1 MKQLNIYLCNQR
13 WKEVIDMAKDK
24 VLTVQREDRLPITQK
39 EETKEVFE
47 KFLELL
53 NEEQQKE
60 FQNFLNT
67 AKALLSMKLL
77 KPVHKE

>member
-1 MKQLNIYLCNQR
+1 
-13 WKEVIDMAKDK
+13 MAKDK
-24 VLTVQREDRLPITQK
+24 VLTVQREDRLPTTQK
-39 EETKEVFE
+39 EETKQVFDQ
-47 KFLELL
+47 FLELL

-77 KPVHKE
+77 KPSA

>member
-1 MKQLNIYLCNQR
+1 
-13 WKEVIDMAKDK
+13 MAKDK

-47 KFLELL
+47 QFLELL

-77 KPVHKE
+77 KPSA

>member
-53 NEEQQKE
+53 KNSRK
-60 FQNFLNT
+60 NFKIFLI
-67 AKALLSMKLL
+67 LRRLCCL
-77 KPVHKE
+77 

>member
-1 MKQLNIYLCNQR
+1 
-13 WKEVIDMAKDK
+13 MAKDK